1 MHPESPCTPHFD
13 AQYNPPPANV
23 FLPARELIFMMSPPP
38 CRIIDGI
45 TARETRKTL
54 FRFVPRTRSQ
64 SSSLF
69 SCAGPKSPMPALLTR
84 IPTGPSFASVAE
96 TSFPTSSARVTS
108 AVCQMTLLVSPR
120 NSSAVACSLSMSRPQ
135 MATPAPSS
143 ASFIA
148 IARPM
153 PRLPP
158 VTSAI
163 LFVRGPPISFASFVL
178 LMPTITILLS
188 SGRPFSCKTHL
199 NIQPQGPLCVP
210 YENAPGGLDNIKYL
224 GPCRVTPC
232 RFTCAFPI
240 IPKFYETALY
250 PATALQVYQTYEQAW
265 SLSEENGM
273 NRTRRMA
280 GLAIIAALCLA
291 ISGAS
296 SALAQAPA
304 GQDAGAGKQQYTMA
318 EYNAYQAAAAER
330 NPAQQIK
337 LLDDFVAKYPNSA
350 LLIYIYPLYYNAYS
364 QLKNWPKVTEYA
376 DKLLAL
382 GEKSEAPIRYQA
394 YYARAFAY
402 SNLPPTSQDVK
413 DQAPK
418 ACEAAKAGLK
428 TLGELKK
435 PDNMSEDDFNKQK
448 QQPAILFS
456 YTLAQCSMIQKDYQT
471 AIDSYKAVLEKNPD
485 DAITSYKIGQAYM
498 AMNPPQQMDA
508 FWYFA
513 KAASAKNANQTQATQ
528 VKSYLRKLIANYQG
542 GNVCDNLVDAELNE
556 LLQLAST
563 SAERPA
569 SYKLIS
575 TADLDAAR
583 KDMTIASVIA
593 DLKAGG
599 DKAKITWLAACG
611 LEFPDVP
618 GKLIGVTPGSDAV
631 QLKVAFVT
639 SDAEFDAKTT
649 PDMDVKVVGQ
659 PEAAKLEKDNP
670 VRFTGTLA
678 AYDPDP
684 AFMLHW
690 DKAKV
695 NAEDIPKEKEKK
707 SPTKK
712 RPVTKKPGRG

>member
-1 MHPESPCTPHFD
+1 
-13 AQYNPPPANV
+13 
-23 FLPARELIFMMSPPP
+23 
-38 CRIIDGI
+38 
-45 TARETRKTL
+45 
-54 FRFVPRTRSQ
+54 
-64 SSSLF
+64 
-69 SCAGPKSPMPALLTR
+69 
-84 IPTGPSFASVAE
+84 
-96 TSFPTSSARVTS
+96 
-108 AVCQMTLLVSPR
+108 
-120 NSSAVACSLSMSRPQ
+120 
-135 MATPAPSS
+135 
-143 ASFIA
+143 
-148 IARPM
+148 
-153 PRLPP
+153 
-158 VTSAI
+158 
-163 LFVRGPPISFASFVL
+163 
-178 LMPTITILLS
+178 
-188 SGRPFSCKTHL
+188 
-199 NIQPQGPLCVP
+199 
-210 YENAPGGLDNIKYL
+210 
-224 GPCRVTPC
+224 
-232 RFTCAFPI
+232 
-240 IPKFYETALY
+240 
-250 PATALQVYQTYEQAW
+250 
-265 SLSEENGM
+265 
-273 NRTRRMA
+273 MA

-296 SALAQAPA
+296 IALAQAPA
-304 GQDAGAGKQQYTMA
+304 GQDAGAGQQKYTMA
-318 EYNAYQAAAAER
+318 EYNSYQACAAEK
-330 NPAQQIK
+330 NPQAQIK
-337 LLDDFVAKYPNSA
+337 CLDDFVAKYPNSA

-364 QLKNWPKVTEYA
+364 QVKNWPKVMEYA

-382 GEKSEAPIRYQA
+382 GDKVEPPIRYQA

-402 SNLPPTSQDVK
+402 SNMGNGPEVQA
-413 DQAPK
+413 QAPK

-428 TLGELKK
+428 TLNELKK
-435 PDNMSEDDFNKQK
+435 PDNMSEEDFNKQK
-448 QQPAILFS
+448 QQPAILFN

-485 DAITSYKIGQAYM
+485 DAITSSKIGQAYM

-513 KAASAKNANQTQATQ
+513 KAASAKNANQAQATQ
-528 VKSYLRKLIANYQG
+528 VKTYLRKLIANYQG

-618 GKLIGVTPGSDAV
+618 GKLIEVKPGSDAV

-659 PEAAKLEKDNP
+659 PEASKLEKDNP
-670 VRFTGTLA
+670 VRFTGTLV
-678 AYDPDP
+678 AYDPEP
-684 AFMLHW
+684 NFMLHW

-707 SPTKK
+707 GTTKK

>member
-1 MHPESPCTPHFD
+1 
-13 AQYNPPPANV
+13 
-23 FLPARELIFMMSPPP
+23 
-38 CRIIDGI
+38 
-45 TARETRKTL
+45 
-54 FRFVPRTRSQ
+54 
-64 SSSLF
+64 
-69 SCAGPKSPMPALLTR
+69 
-84 IPTGPSFASVAE
+84 
-96 TSFPTSSARVTS
+96 
-108 AVCQMTLLVSPR
+108 
-120 NSSAVACSLSMSRPQ
+120 
-135 MATPAPSS
+135 
-143 ASFIA
+143 
-148 IARPM
+148 
-153 PRLPP
+153 
-158 VTSAI
+158 
-163 LFVRGPPISFASFVL
+163 
-178 LMPTITILLS
+178 
-188 SGRPFSCKTHL
+188 
-199 NIQPQGPLCVP
+199 
-210 YENAPGGLDNIKYL
+210 
-224 GPCRVTPC
+224 
-232 RFTCAFPI
+232 
-240 IPKFYETALY
+240 
-250 PATALQVYQTYEQAW
+250 
-265 SLSEENGM
+265 
-273 NRTRRMA
+273 MA

-296 SALAQAPA
+296 MARAQAPA
-304 GQDAGAGKQQYTMA
+304 GQDAGAGQQKYTMA
-318 EYNAYQAAAAER
+318 EYNSYQACAAEK
-330 NPAQQIK
+330 NPQAQVK
-337 LLDDFVAKYPNSA
+337 CLDDFVAKYPNSA
-350 LLIYIYPLYYNAYS
+350 LLVYIYPLYYNAYS
-364 QLKNWPKVTEYA
+364 QLKNWPKVIENA
-376 DKLLAL
+376 DKLIAM
-382 GEKSEAPIRYQA
+382 GDKVEPPIRYQA

-402 SNLPPTSQDVK
+402 SNMGTGPEVQA
-413 DQAPK
+413 QAPK

-435 PDNMSEDDFNKQK
+435 PDSMSEEDFTKQK
-448 QQPAILFS
+448 QQPAILFN

-528 VKSYLRKLIANYQG
+528 VKTYLRKLIANYQG
-542 GNVCDNLVDAELNE
+542 GNVCDNLIDAELNE

-599 DKAKITWLAACG
+599 DKAKVTWLAACG

-618 GKLIGVTPGSDAV
+618 GKLIEVTPGSDAV

-659 PEAAKLEKDNP
+659 PEASKLEKDNP
-670 VRFTGTLA
+670 VRFTGTLV
-678 AYDPDP
+678 AYDPEP
-684 AFMLHW
+684 NFMLHW

-707 SPTKK
+707 GTTKK
-712 RPVTKKPGRG
+712 RPATKKPGRG

>member
-1 MHPESPCTPHFD
+1 
-13 AQYNPPPANV
+13 V
-23 FLPARELIFMMSPPP
+23 
-38 CRIIDGI
+38 
-45 TARETRKTL
+45 
-54 FRFVPRTRSQ
+54 
-64 SSSLF
+64 
-69 SCAGPKSPMPALLTR
+69 
-84 IPTGPSFASVAE
+84 
-96 TSFPTSSARVTS
+96 
-108 AVCQMTLLVSPR
+108 
-120 NSSAVACSLSMSRPQ
+120 
-135 MATPAPSS
+135 
-143 ASFIA
+143 
-148 IARPM
+148 
-153 PRLPP
+153 
-158 VTSAI
+158 
-163 LFVRGPPISFASFVL
+163 
-178 LMPTITILLS
+178 
-188 SGRPFSCKTHL
+188 
-199 NIQPQGPLCVP
+199 
-210 YENAPGGLDNIKYL
+210 
-224 GPCRVTPC
+224 
-232 RFTCAFPI
+232 
-240 IPKFYETALY
+240 
-250 PATALQVYQTYEQAW
+250 
-265 SLSEENGM
+265 
-273 NRTRRMA
+273 A
-280 GLAIIAALCLA
+280 GLAITAGLCLA

-296 SALAQAPA
+296 IARAQAPA
-304 GQDAGAGKQQYTMA
+304 GQDAGAGQQKYTMA
-318 EYNAYQAAAAER
+318 EYNSYQACAAEK
-330 NPAQQIK
+330 NPQAQVK
-337 LLDDFVAKYPNSA
+337 CLDDFVAKYPNSA
-350 LLIYIYPLYYNAYS
+350 LLVYIYPLYYNAYS
-364 QLKNWPKVTEYA
+364 QLKNWPKVIENA
-376 DKLLAL
+376 DKLLAM
-382 GEKSEAPIRYQA
+382 GDKVEPPIRYQA

-402 SNLPPTSQDVK
+402 SNMPPNSPDVQN
-413 DQAPK
+413 QAPK

-428 TLGELKK
+428 TLSELKK
-435 PDNMSEDDFNKQK
+435 PDSMSEEDFNKQK
-448 QQPAILFS
+448 QQPAILFN

-659 PEAAKLEKDNP
+659 SEASKLEKDNP

-678 AYDPDP
+678 AYDPEP
-684 AFMLHW
+684 NFMLHW

-707 SPTKK
+707 GTTKK
-712 RPVTKKPGRG
+712 RPSTKKPGRG

>member
-1 MHPESPCTPHFD
+1 
-13 AQYNPPPANV
+13 
-23 FLPARELIFMMSPPP
+23 
-38 CRIIDGI
+38 
-45 TARETRKTL
+45 
-54 FRFVPRTRSQ
+54 
-64 SSSLF
+64 
-69 SCAGPKSPMPALLTR
+69 
-84 IPTGPSFASVAE
+84 
-96 TSFPTSSARVTS
+96 
-108 AVCQMTLLVSPR
+108 
-120 NSSAVACSLSMSRPQ
+120 
-135 MATPAPSS
+135 
-143 ASFIA
+143 
-148 IARPM
+148 
-153 PRLPP
+153 
-158 VTSAI
+158 
-163 LFVRGPPISFASFVL
+163 
-178 LMPTITILLS
+178 
-188 SGRPFSCKTHL
+188 
-199 NIQPQGPLCVP
+199 
-210 YENAPGGLDNIKYL
+210 
-224 GPCRVTPC
+224 
-232 RFTCAFPI
+232 
-240 IPKFYETALY
+240 
-250 PATALQVYQTYEQAW
+250 
-265 SLSEENGM
+265 M
-273 NRTRRMA
+273 NRTRRVA

-296 SALAQAPA
+296 IALAQAPA
-304 GQDAGAGKQQYTMA
+304 GQDAGAGQQKYTMA
-318 EYNAYQAAAAER
+318 EYNSYQACAAEK
-330 NPAQQIK
+330 NPQAQVK
-337 LLDDFVAKYPNSA
+337 CLDDFVAKYPNSA
-350 LLIYIYPLYYNAYS
+350 LLVYIYPLYYNAYS
-364 QLKNWPKVTEYA
+364 QLKNWSKVIEFA

-382 GEKSEAPIRYQA
+382 GDKVEPPIRYQA

-402 SNLPPTSQDVK
+402 SNMPAGPDVQA
-413 DQAPK
+413 QAPK

-428 TLGELKK
+428 TLSELKK
-435 PDNMSEDDFNKQK
+435 PDNMSEEDFNKQK
-448 QQPAILFS
+448 QQPAILFN

-528 VKSYLRKLIANYQG
+528 VKTYLRKLIANYQG

-618 GKLIGVTPGSDAV
+618 GKLIEVTPGSDAV

-649 PDMDVKVVGQ
+649 PDMNVKVVGQ
-659 PEAAKLEKDNP
+659 PEASKLEKDNP
-670 VRFTGTLA
+670 VRFTGTLV
-678 AYDPDP
+678 AYDPEP
-684 AFMLHW
+684 NFMLHW

-707 SPTKK
+707 GTTKK
-712 RPVTKKPGRG
+712 RPATKKPGRG

>member
-1 MHPESPCTPHFD
+1 
-13 AQYNPPPANV
+13 
-23 FLPARELIFMMSPPP
+23 
-38 CRIIDGI
+38 
-45 TARETRKTL
+45 
-54 FRFVPRTRSQ
+54 
-64 SSSLF
+64 
-69 SCAGPKSPMPALLTR
+69 
-84 IPTGPSFASVAE
+84 
-96 TSFPTSSARVTS
+96 
-108 AVCQMTLLVSPR
+108 
-120 NSSAVACSLSMSRPQ
+120 
-135 MATPAPSS
+135 
-143 ASFIA
+143 
-148 IARPM
+148 
-153 PRLPP
+153 
-158 VTSAI
+158 
-163 LFVRGPPISFASFVL
+163 
-178 LMPTITILLS
+178 
-188 SGRPFSCKTHL
+188 
-199 NIQPQGPLCVP
+199 
-210 YENAPGGLDNIKYL
+210 
-224 GPCRVTPC
+224 
-232 RFTCAFPI
+232 
-240 IPKFYETALY
+240 
-250 PATALQVYQTYEQAW
+250 
-265 SLSEENGM
+265 M
-273 NRTRRMA
+273 NRTRRVA

-296 SALAQAPA
+296 IALAQAPA
-304 GQDAGAGKQQYTMA
+304 GQDAGAGQQKYTMA
-318 EYNAYQAAAAER
+318 EYNSYQACAAEK
-330 NPAQQIK
+330 NPQAQIK
-337 LLDDFVAKYPNSA
+337 CLDDFVAKYPNSA

-364 QLKNWPKVTEYA
+364 QVKNWPKVMEYA

-382 GEKSEAPIRYQA
+382 GDKVEPPIRYQA

-402 SNLPPTSQDVK
+402 SNMGNGPEVQA
-413 DQAPK
+413 QAPK

-428 TLGELKK
+428 TLNELKK
-435 PDNMSEDDFNKQK
+435 PDNMSEEDFNKQK
-448 QQPAILFS
+448 QQPAILFN

-513 KAASAKNANQTQATQ
+513 KAASAKNANQAQATQ
-528 VKSYLRKLIANYQG
+528 VKTYLRKLIANYQG

-618 GKLIGVTPGSDAV
+618 GKLIEVKPGSDAV
-631 QLKVAFVT
+631 QIKVAFVT

-659 PEAAKLEKDNP
+659 PEASKLEKDNP
-670 VRFTGTLA
+670 VRFTGTLV
-678 AYDPDP
+678 AYDPEP
-684 AFMLHW
+684 SFMLHW

-707 SPTKK
+707 GTTKK

>member
-1 MHPESPCTPHFD
+1 
-13 AQYNPPPANV
+13 V
-23 FLPARELIFMMSPPP
+23 
-38 CRIIDGI
+38 
-45 TARETRKTL
+45 
-54 FRFVPRTRSQ
+54 
-64 SSSLF
+64 
-69 SCAGPKSPMPALLTR
+69 
-84 IPTGPSFASVAE
+84 
-96 TSFPTSSARVTS
+96 
-108 AVCQMTLLVSPR
+108 
-120 NSSAVACSLSMSRPQ
+120 
-135 MATPAPSS
+135 
-143 ASFIA
+143 
-148 IARPM
+148 
-153 PRLPP
+153 
-158 VTSAI
+158 
-163 LFVRGPPISFASFVL
+163 
-178 LMPTITILLS
+178 
-188 SGRPFSCKTHL
+188 
-199 NIQPQGPLCVP
+199 
-210 YENAPGGLDNIKYL
+210 
-224 GPCRVTPC
+224 
-232 RFTCAFPI
+232 
-240 IPKFYETALY
+240 
-250 PATALQVYQTYEQAW
+250 
-265 SLSEENGM
+265 
-273 NRTRRMA
+273 A
-280 GLAIIAALCLA
+280 GLAIIAGLCLA

-296 SALAQAPA
+296 IARAQAPA
-304 GQDAGAGKQQYTMA
+304 GQDAGAGQQKYTMA
-318 EYNAYQAAAAER
+318 EYNSYQACAAEK
-330 NPAQQIK
+330 NPQAQVK
-337 LLDDFVAKYPNSA
+337 CLDDFVAKYPNSA
-350 LLIYIYPLYYNAYS
+350 LLVYIYPLYYNAYS
-364 QLKNWPKVTEYA
+364 QLKNWPKVIENA
-376 DKLLAL
+376 DKLLAM
-382 GEKSEAPIRYQA
+382 GDKVEPHIRYQA
-394 YYARAFAY
+394 YYARAYAY
-402 SNLPPTSQDVK
+402 SNMGNGPEVQA
-413 DQAPK
+413 QAPK

-428 TLGELKK
+428 TLNELKK
-435 PDNMSEDDFNKQK
+435 PDNMSEEDFNKQK
-448 QQPAILFS
+448 QQPAILFN

-528 VKSYLRKLIANYQG
+528 VKTYLRKLIANYQG

-618 GKLIGVTPGSDAV
+618 GKLIEVKPGSDAV

-649 PDMDVKVVGQ
+649 PDMDVKIVGQ
-659 PEAAKLEKDNP
+659 PEASKLEKDNP

-678 AYDPDP
+678 AYDPEP
-684 AFMLHW
+684 NFMLHW

-707 SPTKK
+707 GTTKK

>member
-1 MHPESPCTPHFD
+1 
-13 AQYNPPPANV
+13 
-23 FLPARELIFMMSPPP
+23 
-38 CRIIDGI
+38 
-45 TARETRKTL
+45 
-54 FRFVPRTRSQ
+54 
-64 SSSLF
+64 
-69 SCAGPKSPMPALLTR
+69 
-84 IPTGPSFASVAE
+84 
-96 TSFPTSSARVTS
+96 
-108 AVCQMTLLVSPR
+108 
-120 NSSAVACSLSMSRPQ
+120 
-135 MATPAPSS
+135 
-143 ASFIA
+143 
-148 IARPM
+148 
-153 PRLPP
+153 
-158 VTSAI
+158 
-163 LFVRGPPISFASFVL
+163 
-178 LMPTITILLS
+178 
-188 SGRPFSCKTHL
+188 
-199 NIQPQGPLCVP
+199 
-210 YENAPGGLDNIKYL
+210 
-224 GPCRVTPC
+224 
-232 RFTCAFPI
+232 
-240 IPKFYETALY
+240 
-250 PATALQVYQTYEQAW
+250 
-265 SLSEENGM
+265 M

-291 ISGAS
+291 LSGAS
-296 SALAQAPA
+296 NALGQAPA

-318 EYNAYQAAAAER
+318 EYNAYQAAAAEK

-337 LLDDFVAKYPNSA
+337 LLDDFVSKYPNSA
-350 LLIYIYPLYYNAYS
+350 LLIYIYPLYYNSYS
-364 QLKNWPKVTEYA
+364 QLKNWPKVIEYS

-382 GEKSEAPIRYQA
+382 GEKAEAPIRYQA

-413 DQAPK
+413 DQASK

-435 PDNMSEDDFNKQK
+435 PDTMSEDDFNKQK

-508 FWYFA
+508 FWYFG
-513 KAASAKNANQTQATQ
+513 KAVTAKNALQTQSNQ
-528 VKSYLRKLIANYQG
+528 VKTYLRKLLANYQG
-542 GNVCDNLVDAELNE
+542 GNVCDNLIDAELNE
-556 LLQLAST
+556 LLQLAGT

-569 SYKLIS
+569 SYKLAS
-575 TADLDAAR
+575 AADLDAAR
-583 KDMTIASVIA
+583 KDMTIASVIT

-599 DKAKITWLAACG
+599 DKGKITWLASCG

-618 GKLIGVTPGSDAV
+618 GKLIEIAASSDV

-659 PEAAKLEKDNP
+659 PDAAKLEKGNP
-670 VRFTGTLA
+670 VRFTGTLV

-684 AFMLHW
+684 NFMLHW

-707 SPTKK
+707 STTKK
-712 RPVTKKPGRG
+712 RPATKKPGRS